1 MKYII
6 LFLKKITSSTKR
18 SEKLEIEQRLESIRN
33 L

>member
-6 LFLKKITSSTKR
+6 LFLKKITSSSKR
-18 SEKLEIEQRLESIRN
+18 SERLEIERRLESIRS

>member
-6 LFLKKITSSTKR
+6 LFLKKITSSAKR
-18 SEKLEIEQRLESIRN
+18 SERLEIERRLEAIKC

>member
-6 LFLKKITSSTKR
+6 LFLKKITSSAKR

>member
-6 LFLKKITSSTKR
+6 LFLMKITSSARR
-18 SEKLEIEQRLESIRN
+18 SEKLEIEQRLEAIKS